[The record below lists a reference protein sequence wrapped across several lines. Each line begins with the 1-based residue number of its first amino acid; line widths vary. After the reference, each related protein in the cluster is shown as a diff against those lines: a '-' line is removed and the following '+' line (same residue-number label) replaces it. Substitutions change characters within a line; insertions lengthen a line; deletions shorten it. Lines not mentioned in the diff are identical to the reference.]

1 MAEEKKQKNKD
12 FAAKDSAF
20 IEACAKADVPATAR
34 QASKFRRGYGKAYNT
49 K

>member
-1 MAEEKKQKNKD
+1 MAEEKKQKNKE

-20 IEACAKADVPATAR
+20 IEACAKAEVQPTSR